1 MGKEG
6 VRARHVFFR
15 LLRINFIVHLVVLE
29 RYGKKADTVDAA
41 GGRACG
47 GIEVADV
54 EPESVAE
61 IDHHENYEGG
71 EERA

>member
-6 VRARHVFFR
+6 VRAGNIFFR

-29 RYGKKADTVDAA
+29 RYGKKADAVDAA

-47 GIEVADV
+47 GVEVADV
-54 EPESVAE
+54 EPESVSE
-61 IDHHENYEGG
+61 IDDHENYEGG
-71 EERA
+71 EEYA